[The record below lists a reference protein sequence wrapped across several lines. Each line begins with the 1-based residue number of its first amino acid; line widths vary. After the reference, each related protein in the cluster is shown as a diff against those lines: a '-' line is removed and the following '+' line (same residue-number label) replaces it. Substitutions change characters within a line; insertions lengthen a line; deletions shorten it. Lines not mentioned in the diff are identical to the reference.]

1 MAATAAIRYRAF
13 LSYSHRDAGWGKWLH
28 SALEAY
34 RVDKDL
40 VGRETPLGP
49 VPKTLRPIFR
59 DREEFSAGSTLVEQT
74 VVALEA
80 SQCLIVICSP
90 NAASSKYV
98 NEEIC
103 RFKMLGRSGRI
114 IPVIIDGEPGDPMRE
129 CSPPALHLKLGVNGQ
144 LSDDREELIAADA
157 RPQGDGKENV
167 KLKVV
172 AGLLG
177 IGLDEIVRRAE
188 RGKRQR
194 LRNWIGALAVLALTL
209 VSLAVWA
216 EINRRNAEA
225 ARQVA
230 QEQRQQAE
238 RNEAR
243 AKAERD
249 QALITQS
256 RFLAD
261 LSHQNSA
268 GGDAATGMLLAIEA
282 LTSNPLEHPSAF
294 DRPYSVEAE
303 RSLYEG
309 YFSLRERLLIPLDA
323 RSLNDQ
329 AKLDLDFSEDGRH
342 LILNRSKRP
351 SRVWDLAT
359 GEEATGQTA
368 QDIAKGAFER
378 ARKSSFELHGSF
390 LSDKRTGHSAH
401 LREIAANS
409 TILGTSLDGSRVL
422 TGAYGNKFQ
431 LWSARSGQLI
441 GEIKSVVIEAALSFT
456 DKQSDDAAL
465 SLDGRLVAT
474 REDLGGSG
482 TTFRHGPSKDSKI
495 KIWDSQTRASVEV
508 RYRGGSLRAFSFTPD
523 GNMLTTEADD
533 GTLRLWD
540 VRAGAKFTQF
550 SGLSNRAVSQG
561 DRLNDERELRSE
573 TGTFPVALDEDG
585 NKAALLPDSI
595 ELVETKTKAVVVR
608 ISVGPWA
615 FEDLRIGREADVVA
629 DRDET
634 WIILRQ
640 DDGVPERGWRVFPTT
655 RALVEHAKQ
664 IVPRCLT
671 QDQRTS
677 AFLNAEPPAWCVDTT
692 KWPYQTEDWRLWL
705 KHKRANANP
714 PLPGTPDWS
723 KWIAAHG
730 ALTR

>member
-1 MAATAAIRYRAF
+1 LAAPGAIRYRAF

-28 SALEAY
+28 SAVEHY

-59 DREEFSAGSTLVEQT
+59 DREEFSAGSSLAEQT
-74 VVALEA
+74 VAALEA

-90 NAASSKYV
+90 NAAASKYV
-98 NEEIC
+98 NEEIR
-103 RFKMLGRSGRI
+103 RFKMLGRSDRI

-129 CSPPALHLKLGVNGQ
+129 CFPPALHLKLGANGQ

-157 RPQGDGKENV
+157 RPHGDGKENV

-177 IGLDEIVRRAE
+177 TGLDEIVRRAE
-188 RGKRQR
+188 RGRRQR

-209 VSLAVWA
+209 ASLAVWA
-216 EINRRNAEA
+216 EINRRDAEA
-225 ARQVA
+225 ERQVA

-268 GGDAATGMLLAIEA
+268 AGDATTGMLLAIEA

-309 YFSLRERLLIPLDA
+309 YFSLRERLLIPLNA
-323 RSLNDQ
+323 RSLTDQ
-329 AKLDLDFSEDGRH
+329 AKSDLDFSEDGRH
-342 LILNRSKRP
+342 LILNRSQQP

-359 GEEATGQTA
+359 GEEVTGQTA
-368 QDIAKGAFER
+368 QDIAKAALER
-378 ARKSSFELHGSF
+378 ARKSSFELASNTGT
-390 LSDKRTGHSAH
+390 LSDKRTGHIVR
-401 LREIAANS
+401 LRGIVANS
-409 TILGTSLDGSRVL
+409 TIRGTSLDGSRVL

-431 LWSARSGQLI
+431 LWNTRNGQLI
-441 GEIKSVVIEAALSFT
+441 GEIKSDVIKAALIFTQSDTIDAALSF
-456 DKQSDDAAL
+456 
-465 SLDGRLVAT
+465 DGRLVAT

-482 TTFRHGPSKDSKI
+482 KTFRHGPSNDSKI
-495 KIWDSQTRASVEV
+495 KIWDSQTQASVEV

-523 GNMLTTEADD
+523 GDRLTTEADD

-550 SGLSNRAVSQG
+550 SGLSNGAISQG
-561 DRLNDERELRSE
+561 ERLNDERELRSE
-573 TGTFPVALDEDG
+573 TGTSPAVLDEDG
-585 NKAALLPDSI
+585 NRAALLPDSI

-608 ISVGPWA
+608 ITVGPWA
-615 FEDLRIGREADVVA
+615 FEDIRIGREAEVVA

-634 WIILRQ
+634 WIILRT

-664 IVPRCLT
+664 IIPRCLT
-671 QDQRTS
+671 HDQRTS
-677 AFLNAEPPAWCVDTT
+677 AFLNAEPPAWCIKME
-692 KWPYQTEDWRLWL
+692 KWPYHTPAWKQWL
-705 KHKRANANP
+705 AGRMAGK
-714 PLPGTPDWS
+714 PGEMPS
-723 KWIAAHG
+723 ASE
-730 ALTR
+730 